1 MFLSKEKLLEDHKF
15 VKNLADAIAKVKR
28 SYIAEL
34 FQNIQPDDSGYDIE
48 AQASWGE
55 FIDSFYQALV
65 EKIVKRD
72 DLILEIL
79 DSVLHRLTTT
89 EDGKE
94 KITEILDKTNHI
106 IVEHKKKSKE
116 PWVNIVG
123 DVFDDNENR
132 FKVALDWNDAFIAM
146 LRKQGITAEDE
157 SEVVEMWLQGLANQ

>member
-48 AQASWGE
+48 AQASWSE

-94 KITEILDKTNHI
+94 KVTEILDKTNHI

-123 DVFDDNENR
+123 DVWDDNEGK
-132 FKVALDWNDAFIAM
+132 FKVSLDWNDSFIAM

-157 SEVVEMWLQGLANQ
+157 SEVVEMWLRGLANQ